1 MRAPRK
7 RHLFTSLILAAL
19 LLLVMVAPALADSD
33 APPFV
38 DIQDCP
44 YKEAITNLAAGQ
56 IVGGYEDQTFRPDD
70 TLLRAHLAK
79 MAVLA
84 MDLTVTADHVS
95 TFPDTPKTNPA
106 NPLYPGSYAAA
117 AAANNIMLGY
127 TSGNFGFWDTLT
139 RQQLITVIVR
149 AAGNALTDPPA
160 EYQGDLNYS
169 DPTHGTNIKKAEYNG
184 LLAGILDL
192 ANWDTTQNATR
203 GETAELLHRLFTMTL
218 RLVGPS
224 GTERL
229 TVTDLAELPPTEGY
243 GGFKNKLGNIT
254 DPSLYKGVDMA
265 ELMDLVGGGT
275 TVTMY
280 ASDGYAKELTP
291 EETQGQVMQYHPVTG
306 GSLTGIAPLTLIL
319 AYQMA
324 DSPLTYDDGGPLRSA
339 FVGPEA
345 IQVTDSKLWI
355 KHVVKIVV
363 E

>member
-1 MRAPRK
+1 MRVLRK
-7 RHLFTSLILAAL
+7 RHFFTSLMLAAL
-19 LLLVMVAPALADSD
+19 LLLVMAAPALAESDS
-33 APPFV
+33 PPFT
-38 DIQDCP
+38 DITGCP
-44 YKEAITNLAAGQ
+44 YEEAITNLAAWQ
-56 IVGGYEDQTFRPDD
+56 IVGGRANGTFGPDE
-70 TLLRAHLAK
+70 TLLRAQLAK
-79 MAVLA
+79 MAVLT
-84 MDLTVTADHVS
+84 MDYTVTAADIS
-95 TFPDTPKTNPA
+95 TFLDTPEVDPN
-106 NPLYPGSYAAA
+106 NPLYPGSYAAVA
-117 AAANNIMLGY
+117 AAKHIMLGY

-169 DPTHGTNIKKAEYNG
+169 DPTHGANIKKAEYNG
-184 LLAGILDL
+184 LLAGIPDL
-192 ANWDTTQNATR
+192 GTWDTTQNATR

-218 RLVGPS
+218 RLVSPS

-229 TVTDLAELPPTEGY
+229 TVTDLAELPATEGY

-254 DPSLYKGVDMA
+254 GPSLYKGVTIA
-265 ELMDLVGGGT
+265 ELMDRVGGGT

-291 EETQGQVMQYHPVTG
+291 EETQGQVLQYDPVTG

-324 DSPLTYDDGGPLRSA
+324 GSPLTYDDGGPLRSA